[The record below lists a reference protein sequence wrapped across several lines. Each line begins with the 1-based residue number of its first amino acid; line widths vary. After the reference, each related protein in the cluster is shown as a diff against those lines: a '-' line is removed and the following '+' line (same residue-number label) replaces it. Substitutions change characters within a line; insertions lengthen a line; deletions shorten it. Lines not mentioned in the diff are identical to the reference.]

1 MSEWLES
8 IAGPGY
14 VSAMMW
20 TIGALVLLLIVL
32 LVIKIVRNL
41 TFGTFVAGGRTRK
54 TRLAVMDA
62 AAVDSQRRL
71 VLVRRDDVEHLILV
85 GGPTDVVVE
94 QNIRLSA
101 PSLRPQVD
109 PAPGVAV
116 REAAPP
122 QPSEPPAAPP
132 APSRNPQRTEE
143 VAPPPQPVVQRPAP
157 EPVVA
162 RPSPVASPRPVPP
175 SAPPVQ
181 AAPPVAPPASSSA
194 PNIDD
199 SLLNELEET
208 LDRART
214 PDRREPVQPRA
225 APPVAAPSPV
235 VAPPVAGPAPQ
246 RRNEVDSLEDEM
258 TRLLGEIRGTRS

>member
-1 MSEWLES
+1 MTEWFES

-14 VSAMMW
+14 VPAMMW

-62 AAVDSQRRL
+62 TAVDSQRRL

-101 PSLRPQVD
+101 QPPRPQAE
-109 PAPGVAV
+109 PALSVTRDA
-116 REAAPP
+116 P
-122 QPSEPPAAPP
+122 QPGEPPAIPRNTPRAEDMAPL
-132 APSRNPQRTEE
+132 
-143 VAPPPQPVVQRPAP
+143 PQPVAQRPAP

-162 RPSPVASPRPVPP
+162 RPAPAVAPRP
-175 SAPPVQ
+175 APPPQ
-181 AAPPVAPPASSSA
+181 AAPAVTSSIPPAA
-194 PNIDD
+194 PDIDD

-208 LDRART
+208 LDRARV
-214 PDRREPVQPRA
+214 PGQNEPVAPRTA
-225 APPVAAPSPV
+225 PPVVAPSAPPVAAPSVSVPRQ
-235 VAPPVAGPAPQ
+235 A
-246 RRNEVDSLEDEM
+246 NEGDSLEDEM
-258 TRLLGEIRGTRS
+258 TRLLGEIRGTRR

>member
-1 MSEWLES
+1 MTEWFES

-14 VSAMMW
+14 VPAMMW

-62 AAVDSQRRL
+62 TAVDSQRRL

-109 PAPGVAV
+109 PAPSVPA
-116 REAAPP
+116 REAAAP
-122 QPSEPPAAPP
+122 QPAEPPVAPP
-132 APSRNPQRTEE
+132 VQPRNPPRAEDVT
-143 VAPPPQPVVQRPAP
+143 PPPQPVVHRPVP
-157 EPVVA
+157 EPVAA
-162 RPSPVASPRPVPP
+162 RPSPAVSPRPPA
-175 SAPPVQ
+175 APPVQ
-181 AAPPVAPPASSSA
+181 AAPPIAPPVSA
-194 PNIDD
+194 TAPDADD
-199 SLLNELEET
+199 SLLNELEAT

-214 PDRREPVQPRA
+214 PDRSTPVQPRT
-225 APPVAAPSPV
+225 APPVAAPS
-235 VAPPVAGPAPQ
+235 APPVVSPPAGNSAPQ
-246 RRNEVDSLEDEM
+246 RQNEVDSLEDEM
-258 TRLLGEIRGTRS
+258 TRLLGEIRGTRR

>member
-1 MSEWLES
+1 MTEWFES

-14 VSAMMW
+14 VPAMMW

-62 AAVDSQRRL
+62 TAVDSQRRL

-101 PSLRPQVD
+101 QSPRPQAE
-109 PAPGVAV
+109 PALSVTRDA
-116 REAAPP
+116 P
-122 QPSEPPAAPP
+122 QPGEPPAVSPAPP
-132 APSRNPQRTEE
+132 RSAPRAEDI
-143 VAPPPQPVVQRPAP
+143 APPPQPVAQRPAP

-162 RPSPVASPRPVPP
+162 RPAPAVAPRP
-175 SAPPVQ
+175 
-181 AAPPVAPPASSSA
+181 APPARAA
-194 PNIDD
+194 PAVTSPMPPAAPDIDD

-208 LDRART
+208 LDRARV
-214 PDRREPVQPRA
+214 PGQNEPVAPRTA
-225 APPVAAPSPV
+225 PPVVAPSAPPVAAPSVSVPRQ
-235 VAPPVAGPAPQ
+235 A
-246 RRNEVDSLEDEM
+246 NEGDSLEDEM
-258 TRLLGEIRGTRS
+258 TRLLGEIRGTRR